1 MSAAFDRDAL
11 LDAFDQIGRAAV
23 AAGTKLQIA
32 VYGGS
37 ALMLASNFRFATEDV
52 DIADIGQQWPS
63 WLTDV
68 VGTIASQ
75 NDWSATWL
83 NDAVTFHLSSLAQA
97 DRDLTA
103 FGTFPRLGEN
113 VGLCVF
119 VPTARYMLA
128 LKLKALRISDFEKG
142 QQDMADVAH
151 LLKVLN
157 LAETEPA
164 IEIFAEFFPNS
175 AADADKQRFVLKRL
189 FSGDIPIDAPSYPR
203 IDR

>member
-1 MSAAFDRDAL
+1 MSAAFGRDAL

-23 AAGTKLQIA
+23 VAGTKLQIA

-52 DIADIGQQWPS
+52 DIADIGQQWPV
-63 WLTDV
+63 WLSDV
-68 VGTIASQ
+68 VDRIANQ
-75 NDWSATWL
+75 NNWSATWL
-83 NDAVTFHLSSLAQA
+83 NDAVTFHLSPLAQA
-97 DRDLTA
+97 DRDLRA

-128 LKLKALRISDFEKG
+128 LKLKALRISDFGKG

-157 LAETEPA
+157 LTETEQA
-164 IEIFAEFFPNS
+164 IEILAEFFPNS
-175 AADADKQRFVLKRL
+175 ASGADKQRFVLKRL
-189 FSGDIPIDAPSYPR
+189 FSGDISIDAPSYPR
-203 IDR
+203 VDR